1 MQSAIKRASWARA
14 YRFAKS
20 PTVCRAKGGIDGC
33 SVSVLA
39 WNPDAVGAG
48 LWHAVNGLCSLAYPG
63 VHSTH
68 EVALIAS
75 KGFST
80 LEYILELESEA
91 TLWNGGSL
99 DLSYKVLGEVVSNFF
114 ADVDWAI

>member
-1 MQSAIKRASWARA
+1 MQSAINRASWARA

-48 LWHAVNGLCSLAYPG
+48 LWHAVNCLCSLAYPG

-68 EVALIAS
+68 EIALIAS

-80 LEYILELESEA
+80 LEYVLEFESKA
-91 TLWNGGSL
+91 TFWDGSSL
-99 DLSYKVLGEVVSNFF
+99 DLSYKVLVKVVGNFF
-114 ADVDWAI
+114 ANVDWAI